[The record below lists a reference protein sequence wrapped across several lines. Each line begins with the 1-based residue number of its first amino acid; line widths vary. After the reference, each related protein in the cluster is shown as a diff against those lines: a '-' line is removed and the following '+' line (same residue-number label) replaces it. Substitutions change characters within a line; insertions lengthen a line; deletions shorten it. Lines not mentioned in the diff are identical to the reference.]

1 MQCVTALIDSK
12 ALLHNINTIK
22 SHAKNSKIVA
32 VVKANAY
39 GHGAVRLVRILED
52 YVDALA
58 VARISEALELVE
70 NGYNKKPIILL
81 EGFFSPEDVNLIS
94 KYGFYTGIH
103 EIEQVRSIEESS
115 VADNSLNVWVQVDIG
130 MHRLG
135 SCDANTISEIKSR
148 LEKCSS
154 VKKPLGLIS
163 HLSVADT
170 PSEEDYNL
178 QQIKNFKNIAQDF
191 TGDICLSNS
200 AGIFRWKESQTPW
213 VRPGIVMYGISP
225 FADSDGTALGLK
237 PVMTLKSR
245 LISIHKIKKGDKVGY
260 GAYYVAPKDTTLG
273 IVACGYGDGYPRTA
287 PNGTPVL
294 INGRLVKTAGHVCMD
309 MLFVDLGADS
319 QDSIGDE
326 VTLWGEGLP
335 VERIA
340 SLCNTIPYE
349 LVCHV
354 MPRVVFEY
362 R

>member
-1 MQCVTALIDSK
+1 MQFVTAVIDSK
-12 ALLHNINTIK
+12 ALIHNINTIK
-22 SHAKNSKIVA
+22 SYVKSSKIVA

-39 GHGAVRLVRILED
+39 GHGAIKLVKILENH
-52 YVDALA
+52 VDAFA
-58 VARISEALELVE
+58 VARISEAIELVE
-70 NGYNKKPIILL
+70 NGCNKKPIILL
-81 EGFFSPEDVNLIS
+81 EGFFSSEDVKLIS
-94 KYGFYTGIH
+94 KYGFYTGVH
-103 EIEQVRSIEESS
+103 EIEQVRNIEVST

-135 SCDANTISEIKSR
+135 SCDRNTISEIKLR
-148 LEKCSS
+148 LEKCKS

-170 PSEEDYNL
+170 PEEEDYNQL
-178 QQIKNFKNIAQDF
+178 QIKTFWDIAKDF
-191 TGDICLSNS
+191 EGDLCLSNS
-200 AGIFRWKESQTPW
+200 AGIFRWSESHTPW

-225 FADSDGTALGLK
+225 FEDKSGVDLGLK
-237 PVMTLKSR
+237 PVMSLKSR
-245 LISIHKIKKGDKVGY
+245 LISIHKLKKGDKVGY
-260 GAYYVAPKDTTLG
+260 GAYYVAPKETTLG
-273 IVACGYGDGYPRTA
+273 IIACGYGDGYPRTA

-309 MLFVDLGADS
+309 MMFVDLGQEAKD
-319 QDSIGDE
+319 QIGDE

-335 VERIA
+335 VEKIA